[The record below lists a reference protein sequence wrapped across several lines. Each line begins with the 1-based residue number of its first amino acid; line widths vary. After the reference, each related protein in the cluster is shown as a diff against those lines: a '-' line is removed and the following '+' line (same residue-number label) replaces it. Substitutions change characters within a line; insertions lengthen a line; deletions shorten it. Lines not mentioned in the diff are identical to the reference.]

1 MDKKD
6 KQLTRDPR
14 LHDATTPSVA
24 ASLEASAQALEES
37 TFPRRPSELAPLIEI
52 LEEQV
57 SDSGYLDA
65 VSKLATAYLVVGR
78 PQDAHSLFERCVKE
92 NPDFIEAWANLAFTR
107 LQLDLSDEAGVIF
120 PLILKNRASNADL
133 HNLYG
138 HFLALQGLYR
148 EAIVEYERALTLSPQ
163 SYLAHNN
170 IALAYEALGQR
181 EKVLEHFSE
190 AVSLEPLYKGLGII
204 KDDEIHPE
212 ALERFRTRVQGN
224 PLRANAFYE
233 AAFFYSAQDESDKAL
248 RMLGDALV
256 LEPDFARY
264 YTALGFLEMNWE
276 DRESAV
282 EHFQS
287 SLAIDSGAYEAHI
300 HLGFY
305 FGEEEKM
312 DLVLEHFEKAVELRP
327 YYPDL
332 HFNLGEVLL
341 NEGRFEEAIAS
352 FRHALTMNPYYGM
365 ALFKLGYAHEEAGQL
380 ELAAEAFSRLK
391 SIDPEFPDIDEFID
405 ELSKLATPTVLKR
418 KEGKGQREHQSSE

>member
-24 ASLEASAQALEES
+24 TSLEASAEALEES
-37 TFPRRPSELAPLIEI
+37 TFPRRPSDLAPLIEI

-78 PQDAHSLFERCVKE
+78 PQDALSLFERCVKE

-148 EAIVEYERALTLSPQ
+148 DAIVEFERALTISPQ
-163 SYLAHNN
+163 FYLAHNN

-181 EKVLEHFSE
+181 EKVLEHFSK

-204 KDDEIHPE
+204 KDATIHSDC
-212 ALERFRTRVQGN
+212 LSV
-224 PLRANAFYE
+224 PLV
-233 AAFFYSAQDESDKAL
+233 
-248 RMLGDALV
+248 DALV
-256 LEPDFARY
+256 GSLRGAAYRRDDLAR
-264 YTALGFLEMNWE
+264 
-276 DRESAV
+276 R
-282 EHFQS
+282 
-287 SLAIDSGAYEAHI
+287 
-300 HLGFY
+300 
-305 FGEEEKM
+305 
-312 DLVLEHFEKAVELRP
+312 VLDAAPAEVPFHAQAQDVATWLR
-327 YYPDL
+327 
-332 HFNLGEVLL
+332 
-341 NEGRFEEAIAS
+341 
-352 FRHALTMNPYYGM
+352 M
-365 ALFKLGYAHEEAGQL
+365 ALPIGPARSGLLGSMPPV
-380 ELAAEAFSRLK
+380 SR
-391 SIDPEFPDIDEFID
+391 P
-405 ELSKLATPTVLKR
+405 PTV
-418 KEGKGQREHQSSE
+418 QRGCGEKWRLGDGILSP